1 MFGSISNNF
10 LILKRIFVICLCLY
24 GNFVHGQNIEDL
36 LNRKK
41 DSTSFIKNMFSG
53 EPFSVTGNYGLSLR
67 SYNTDGEMVRQTPL
81 SSTLYANATAK
92 LYSITIPVSF
102 ILNNLDNFSHPFHK
116 EYFQG
121 MLSNQ
126 RNRLSRIG
134 ISPYYK
140 WIKVHAGH
148 RYMNFSNYTLSNH
161 NFLGAGIELT
171 PGKLRFSAMAGRL
184 AKAEPI
190 DLALDRPNLPVYRR
204 VGWGFKAGYG
214 TNSDFIDFIF
224 FRAKD
229 DANSL
234 QDQVITEGILQ
245 PEENLVMEIKG

>member
-1 MFGSISNNF
+1 MI
-10 LILKRIFVICLCLY
+10 LIFCLVFWNTN
-24 GNFVHGQNIEDL
+24 GHSQNIEDL

-41 DSTSFIKNMFSG
+41 DSTSFIKNMLSG
-53 EPFSVTGNYGLSLR
+53 DPFSVTGNYGLSLR

-126 RNRLSRIG
+126 RNRLSRLG

-171 PGKLRFSAMAGRL
+171 PGKLRFAAMAAQITR
-184 AKAEPI
+184 
-190 DLALDRPNLPVYRR
+190 
-204 VGWGFKAGYG
+204 
-214 TNSDFIDFIF
+214 
-224 FRAKD
+224 FRTC
-229 DANSL
+229 L
-234 QDQVITEGILQ
+234 
-245 PEENLVMEIKG
+245 